1 MSERTAISRSRE
13 EPVRRLMKECL
24 DRSDEARNRDL
35 PIVLLL
41 GPPGIGRSAVLDEI
55 ERWCAAVPHVR
66 LNLGGTG
73 RQPAPGRDISP
84 AREILVRTAFGLAG
98 KVPGYR
104 RITFDRLY
112 TCLLILASELEMND
126 RIQTLYQ
133 ITRLLRDR
141 TWAERNRDD
150 IIRIVSP
157 VLASLELPDVASAA
171 VTVLASMQWRARLG
185 GRRTWPFQRA
195 ERSRRTAEPISPDAL
210 ADLVALQGAD
220 DESRQEVERLLVKM
234 FLADLYDSF
243 AAGRQAGSD
252 LFNCVLLLDNVHHSP
267 GGREFLHLLVEE
279 RHQRASEGAGTC
291 DPLVVIAASRGWNP
305 VRDGTPGGRIRPLDA
320 AGYADWARGRRAD
333 AHEAGSWWYRWNY
346 PTSRRTTS
354 ACWSDAQTCPTGG
367 AGWQRTSIA
376 SPTVIQERP
385 AMFCEGYGSSPVG
398 VHRNRRRRTAAACW
412 KSKAGSAGP
421 APRAARSA
429 GMLWTTGSPLSRSSS
444 GRCWSPVPHHR
455 VSSPVRYM
463 RRWAGRPISS
473 IGRPCYRIFRRT
485 CARGRPPAGR
495 CSARCCGAC
504 CCRTCAP
511 VPMTT
516 GTAG

>member
-1 MSERTAISRSRE
+1 MSERVAISRSRE
-13 EPVRRLMKECL
+13 EPVRRLLTECL
-24 DRSDEARNRDL
+24 DRSGEARNRDL
-35 PIVLLL
+35 PVVLLL

-55 ERWCAAVPHVR
+55 ERWCAAVPRVR

-73 RQPAPGRDISP
+73 RRPAPGRDVSP

-104 RITFDRLY
+104 RVTFDRLY
-112 TCLLILASELEMND
+112 TCLLVLGSELELND
-126 RIQTLYQ
+126 RIQTLHQ

-157 VLASLELPDVASAA
+157 VLASSELPDVASAA

-210 ADLVALQGAD
+210 ADLVALRNAD

-234 FLADLYDSF
+234 FLADLYDAF
-243 AAGRQAGSD
+243 TAGRRAGGD

-291 DPLVVIAASRGWNP
+291 DPLVVIVTSRGWNP

-320 AGYADWARGRRAD
+320 AGYANWARGRRAD
-333 AHEAGSWWYRWNY
+333 AHEAGSWWYPVALPDLTANDVSLLVRRADLPDRW
-346 PTSRRTTS
+346 RRLAT
-354 ACWSDAQTCPTGG
+354 DL
-367 AGWQRTSIA
+367 
-376 SPTVIQERP
+376 
-385 AMFCEGYGSSPVG
+385 
-398 VHRNRRRRTAAACW
+398 HRVTDGHPGTANHVLRGLRIVARRRPPE
-412 KSKAGSAGP
+412 P
-421 APRAARSA
+421 AEEN
-429 GMLWTTGSPLSRSSS
+429 SR
-444 GRCWSPVPHHR
+444 CLLE
-455 VSSPVRYM
+455 
-463 RRWAGRPISS
+463 IE
-473 IGRPCYRIFRRT
+473 
-485 CARGRPPAGR
+485 
-495 CSARCCGAC
+495 
-504 CCRTCAP
+504 
-511 VPMTT
+511 
-516 GTAG
+516 